1 VNTRASYEDL
11 RGRLRWLLIRNEDQL
26 PKTTAKFIS
35 EFIDAN
41 ECGLALETLSEML
54 VESKARV
61 DRQTVDAVALLALDM
76 GLDALNA
83 HRLHPLLDP
92 AD

>member
-1 VNTRASYEDL
+1 MNTRAGYEDL
-11 RGRLRWLLIRNEDQL
+11 QGRLRWLLIRNEDQL
-26 PKTTAKFIS
+26 PKTTVEFIT

-54 VESKARV
+54 VESEARV
-61 DRQTVDAVALLALDM
+61 DRKTVDAVAVLACDM
-76 GLDALNA
+76 GLDQLNA
-83 HRLHPLLDP
+83 RRLHALLGP